1 MKTRLFP
8 IASAFLLFLSA
19 VPAFATTVVGT
30 GTPASCTEA
39 SLNAAINEANATF
52 GIVTFDCGP
61 AQKTILLSSEKPLA
75 NGVII
80 DGGGKIVLSGQ
91 DSTRIFNLFLGAA
104 VEIHDIALIGGRAD
118 HGGCVLAFG
127 TSEQV
132 TQLRL
137 HNVSL
142 RSCAA
147 NNFGGAV
154 AGFNSIL
161 TVSSSSIESSYAGGG
176 GGGISLNQGTLVVDD
191 SRFFLNGAE
200 NDGGAVQ
207 AWFSEV
213 TIGGSDFYSNNTFST
228 ASSGGG
234 GGALTLLATVTEVRD
249 STFYN
254 NGSARQGGAVQ
265 AVSSTIAYFYDT
277 RFEYGSANGGGAVYL
292 DFATSVNCERCSFS
306 NNVSFGGGGA
316 ILSTGTVLARNST
329 FYSNHTGARG
339 GAVMA
344 VQGAIYLANATLAA
358 NVNLNDGNAGQIA
371 WDSNARVEVHN
382 SLIQALTPLP
392 IASCSPAGVAT
403 VDFTFSIW
411 PDSSCPAGIGS
422 QSLTDVPLRPFGFS
436 CGGTATELTR
446 TLPLAAAGPAV
457 DGGFCRPGDPLSDQ
471 RGMPRPGGA
480 LSDVGAAE
488 FFEPCDAPLFANG
501 FESGTTSGWSLTL
514 P

>member
-1 MKTRLFP
+1 MKSRIF
-8 IASAFLLFLSA
+8 ISACLFL
-19 VPAFATTVVGT
+19 ATLPLHASTVVGT

-39 SLNAAINEANATF
+39 ALDAAIGEANATF
-52 GIVTFDCGP
+52 GIVTFNCGP
-61 AQKTILLSSEKPLA
+61 AQKTILLSGEKALA
-75 NGVII
+75 NGVIV

-104 VEIHDIALIGGRAD
+104 VEIQNITLIGGRAD

-137 HNVSL
+137 QNVSL
-142 RSCAA
+142 RFCAA

-176 GGGISLNQGTLVVDD
+176 GGGISLNQGTLFVDD
-191 SRFFLNGAE
+191 SRFFSNGAE

-207 AWFSEV
+207 AWFSDV
-213 TIGGSDFYSNNTFST
+213 TIGGSDFYSNNTFSN

-234 GGALTLLATVTEVRD
+234 GGAVTLLATVIEVRD

-265 AVSSTIAYFYDT
+265 AVSSTLAYFYDT
-277 RFEYGSANGGGAVYL
+277 RFEYNTGSSGGAVYL
-292 DFATSVNCERCSFS
+292 DFATSVNCDRCSFS
-306 NNVSFGGGGA
+306 DNVSFTGGGA

-329 FYSNHTGARG
+329 FYYNHTGARG

-344 VQGAIYLANATLAA
+344 VQGAVYLANATLAA

-371 WDSNARVEVHN
+371 WDGNTRVEVHN

-392 IASCSPAGVAT
+392 VSSCSPAGVAT

-411 PDSSCPAGIGS
+411 PDSSCPAGLGS
-422 QSLTDVPLRPFGFS
+422 HSGTEVPLRPFGFS
-436 CGGTATELTR
+436 CGGAATELTR
-446 TLPLAAAGPAV
+446 TLPLAAAGLAV
-457 DGGFCRPGDPLSDQ
+457 DGGFCRPGDPLNDQ
-471 RGMPRPGGA
+471 RGMPRPGGD
-480 LSDVGAAE
+480 LCDVGAAE
-488 FFEPCDAPLFANG
+488 FFAPCDAPLFADG
-501 FESGTTSGWSLTL
+501 FESGTTSGWSSSV